1 MRVKD
6 IVHDLKKEYKDLL
19 IEKGIQLSDLERRI
33 SKDKKE
39 VETKKTY
46 WISVSGED
54 LNCKLPFFRF
64 TSFAPAAYNDMP
76 KLANYLVIIVF
87 TSNNIDKDSYSVIKS
102 SQAERFISKIE
113 NSESN
118 FCFDN
123 KCGISHFFRI
133 IDDAN
138 NERLDEVK
146 KFLEDFQFEGNSYI
160 MGDTD
165 KEKKEIDDTLCT
177 LSSVNT
183 ILYGPPGTGKTYKSI
198 RYAVNTIDTKF
209 NQDSSKVDEDY
220 VKRFNEFKDS
230 GQIAF
235 TTFHQ
240 SYGYEEFIEG
250 IKPSLNQDT
259 DNEGSEDVLYTLND
273 GVFKEFC
280 LRAQEVVVDKELTGI
295 SPDAQIWKVSVS
307 DTVKDDCFE
316 SNRVRINFS
325 LGDRSKSVEYF
336 NHSIKK
342 GDIVLMTPQSR
353 TLVTGIGIVTDEE
366 AYEIKE
372 NTGITAR
379 NVEWL
384 ARDISIDIKD
394 YSNGKQMVRNTV
406 SRVHIV
412 TVKDILTIIKNN
424 SEIYKNVEI
433 PQKNDKKYVFII
445 DEINRGNISKIFGEL
460 ITLIEDSK
468 RDGEKEAISITLPYS
483 KEEFSVPNNVYILG
497 TMNTADR
504 SIALMDTAL
513 RRRFEFI
520 EMMPNEE
527 LLTDIVIDGIEVK
540 KMLETMNRRIE
551 ALYDREHTLGHAFF
565 MPLKNEKKAT
575 INQLASIFTNKI
587 IPLLQEYFYEDYEKI
602 MLVLGIDT
610 QNKDT
615 KKFISVKSNRNLFQN
630 IQNIDLIPTYQINE
644 KAFQIPDNYMTIYNG
659 ASNSGEADETTGSDS

>member
-6 IVHDLKKEYKDLL
+6 IVHELKKEYKDLL
-19 IEKGIQLSDLERRI
+19 IEKGIQLSNLERRI

-183 ILYGPPGTGKTYKSI
+183 ILYGPPGTGKTYNSI
-198 RYAVNTIDTKF
+198 KYAVDTIDRNFNRGSAKTYTDYVNKF
-209 NQDSSKVDEDY
+209 NELKAV
-220 VKRFNEFKDS
+220 

-353 TLVTGIGIVTDEE
+353 TLVTGIGIVIDEE

-424 SEIYKNVEI
+424 SEIYKNVDI

-483 KEEFSVPNNVYILG
+483 KEEFSVPKNVYILG

>member
-6 IVHDLKKEYKDLL
+6 IVHELKKEYKDLL
-19 IEKGIQLSDLERRI
+19 KEKGIQLSDLERRI

-64 TSFAPAAYNDMP
+64 TSFARAAYNDMP

-87 TSNNIDKDSYSVIKS
+87 TSNIIDKDSYSVIKS
-102 SQAERFISKIE
+102 NQAERFISKIE

-118 FCFDN
+118 FYFEN
-123 KCGISHFFRI
+123 KCGRSHFFRI

-209 NQDSSKVDEDY
+209 NQNSSKVDEDY

-250 IKPSLNQDT
+250 IKPSLGQDT
-259 DNEGSEDVLYTLND
+259 ENEGSENVLYTLND

-295 SPDAQIWKVSVS
+295 SPNAQIWKVSVS
-307 DTVKDDCFE
+307 DSVKDDCFE

-336 NHSIKK
+336 NHSIQK
-342 GDIVLMTPQSR
+342 GDIILMTPQSR

-602 MLVLGIDT
+602 MLVLGIDS
-610 QNKDT
+610 QNEDDS
-615 KKFISVKSNRNLFQN
+615 KFISVKNNDGIFKNS
-630 IQNIDLIPTYQINE
+630 QNIDLNPVYQINKE
-644 KAFQIPDNYMTIYNG
+644 AFQKPDNYITIYNG
-659 ASNSGEADETTGSDS
+659 TLNLGVVDETKGSDS

>member
-6 IVHDLKKEYKDLL
+6 IVHGLKKEYKDLL

-183 ILYGPPGTGKTYKSI
+183 ILYGPPGTGKTYNSI
-198 RYAVNTIDTKF
+198 KYAVDTIDRNFNRGSAKTYTDYVNKF
-209 NQDSSKVDEDY
+209 NELKAV
-220 VKRFNEFKDS
+220 

-353 TLVTGIGIVTDEE
+353 TLVTGIGIVIDEE

-424 SEIYKNVEI
+424 SEIYKNVDI

-483 KEEFSVPNNVYILG
+483 KEEFSVPKNVYILG

>member
-6 IVHDLKKEYKDLL
+6 IVHELKKEYKDLL
-19 IEKGIQLSDLERRI
+19 KEKGIQLSDLERRI

-64 TSFAPAAYNDMP
+64 TSFARAAYNDMP

-87 TSNNIDKDSYSVIKS
+87 TSNIIDKDSYSVIKS
-102 SQAERFISKIE
+102 NQAERFISKIE

-118 FCFDN
+118 FYFEN
-123 KCGISHFFRI
+123 KCGRSHFFRI

-209 NQDSSKVDEDY
+209 NQNSSKVDEDY

-250 IKPSLNQDT
+250 IKPSLGQDS
-259 DNEGSEDVLYTLND
+259 DNEGSENVLYTLNN

-295 SPDAQIWKVSVS
+295 SPNAQIWKVSVS

-336 NHSIKK
+336 NHSIQK
-342 GDIVLMTPQSR
+342 GDIILMTPQSR
-353 TLVTGIGIVTDEE
+353 TLITGIGIVTDEE

-372 NTGITAR
+372 DTGITAR

-384 ARDISIDIKD
+384 AREVSIDITD

-406 SRVHIV
+406 SRVHIIS
-412 TVKDILTIIKNN
+412 VKDILNIIKNN
-424 SEIYKNVEI
+424 SNIYQNLDI

-468 RDGEKEAISITLPYS
+468 RDGEKEAMSVTLPYS

-520 EMMPNEE
+520 EMMPNEK
-527 LLTDIVIDGIEVK
+527 LLTGIVIDGIEVK
-540 KMLETMNRRIE
+540 EMVEKMNQRIE

-565 MPLKNEKKAT
+565 TALKNEGKAT
-575 INQLASIFTNKI
+575 IDQLESIFKNKI

-602 MLVLGIDT
+602 MLVLGIDP
-610 QNKDT
+610 QNTDT
-615 KKFISVKSNRNLFQN
+615 NKFISVKSNSNLFKN
-630 IQNIDLIPTYQINE
+630 SLGIDLNPTYQINKE
-644 KAFQIPDNYMTIYNG
+644 AFQTPDNYMTIYDG
-659 ASNSGEADETTGSDS
+659 ASNSGEADETKGSDS

>member
-6 IVHDLKKEYKDLL
+6 IVHELKKEYKDLL

-353 TLVTGIGIVTDEE
+353 TLVTGIGIVIDEE

-424 SEIYKNVEI
+424 SEIYKNVDI

-483 KEEFSVPNNVYILG
+483 KEEFSVPKNIYILG

>member
-183 ILYGPPGTGKTYKSI
+183 ILYGPTGTGKTYKSI

-565 MPLKNEKKAT
+565 MPLKN
-575 INQLASIFTNKI
+575 
-587 IPLLQEYFYEDYEKI
+587 
-602 MLVLGIDT
+602 
-610 QNKDT
+610 
-615 KKFISVKSNRNLFQN
+615 
-630 IQNIDLIPTYQINE
+630 
-644 KAFQIPDNYMTIYNG
+644 
-659 ASNSGEADETTGSDS
+659 

>member
-1 MRVKD
+1 LRVKD
-6 IVHDLKKEYKDLL
+6 IVHELKKEYKDLL
-19 IEKGIQLSDLERRI
+19 KEKGIQLSDLERRI

-64 TSFAPAAYNDMP
+64 TSFARAAYNDMP

-87 TSNNIDKDSYSVIKS
+87 TSNIIDKDSYSVIKS
-102 SQAERFISKIE
+102 NQAERFISKIE

-118 FCFDN
+118 FYFEN
-123 KCGISHFFRI
+123 KCGRSHFFRI

-209 NQDSSKVDEDY
+209 NQNSSKVDEDY

-250 IKPSLNQDT
+250 IKPSLGQDT
-259 DNEGSEDVLYTLND
+259 ENEGSENVLYTLND

-295 SPDAQIWKVSVS
+295 SPNAQIWKVSVS
-307 DTVKDDCFE
+307 DSVKDDCFE

-336 NHSIKK
+336 NHSIQK
-342 GDIVLMTPQSR
+342 GDIILMTPQSR

-602 MLVLGIDT
+602 MLVLGIDS
-610 QNKDT
+610 QNEDDS
-615 KKFISVKSNRNLFQN
+615 KFISVKNNDGIFKNS
-630 IQNIDLIPTYQINE
+630 QNIDLNPVYQINKE
-644 KAFQIPDNYMTIYNG
+644 AFQKPDNYITIYNG
-659 ASNSGEADETTGSDS
+659 TLNLGEVDETKGSDS

>member
-6 IVHDLKKEYKDLL
+6 IVHELKKEYKDLL

-183 ILYGPPGTGKTYKSI
+183 ILYGPPGTGKTYNSI
-198 RYAVNTIDTKF
+198 KYAVDTIDRNFNRGSAKTYTDYVNKF
-209 NQDSSKVDEDY
+209 NELKAV
-220 VKRFNEFKDS
+220 

-353 TLVTGIGIVTDEE
+353 TLVTGIGIVIDEE

-424 SEIYKNVEI
+424 SEIYKNVDI

-483 KEEFSVPNNVYILG
+483 KEEFSVPKNVYILG

>member
-6 IVHDLKKEYKDLL
+6 IVHELKKEYKDLL
-19 IEKGIQLSDLERRI
+19 KEKGIQLSDLERRI

-64 TSFAPAAYNDMP
+64 TSFARAAYNDMP

-87 TSNNIDKDSYSVIKS
+87 TSNIIDKDSYSVIKS
-102 SQAERFISKIE
+102 NQAERFISKIE

-118 FCFDN
+118 FCFEN
-123 KCGISHFFRI
+123 KCGRSHFFRI

-209 NQDSSKVDEDY
+209 NQNSSKVDEDY

-250 IKPSLNQDT
+250 IKPSLGQDT
-259 DNEGSEDVLYTLND
+259 ENEGSENVLYTLND

-295 SPDAQIWKVSVS
+295 SPNAQIWKVSVS
-307 DTVKDDCFE
+307 DSVKDDCFE

-336 NHSIKK
+336 NHSIQK
-342 GDIVLMTPQSR
+342 GDIILMTPQSR

-602 MLVLGIDT
+602 MLVLGIDS
-610 QNKDT
+610 QNEDDS
-615 KKFISVKSNRNLFQN
+615 KFISVKNNDGIFKNS
-630 IQNIDLIPTYQINE
+630 QNIDLNPVYQINKE
-644 KAFQIPDNYMTIYNG
+644 AFQKPDNYITIYNG
-659 ASNSGEADETTGSDS
+659 TLNLGEVDETKGSDS